1 MATAPARRARPKARG
16 CRPSIAKVDVLM
28 HDALDKVGE
37 QTPADDVP
45 MTVLEHLKELRSR
58 LIKALL
64 GMIPG
69 VMVAW
74 EYRENLLEFLLT
86 PYTAAWKRLGLG
98 KAVMNFST
106 PPEVLVVHMKI
117 AVVCG
122 LMFTSPWIFYQ
133 AWAFIAPG
141 LYKRERMYALPF
153 VFAST
158 LFFVGGAF
166 FAYEMMMPNMYE
178 VLLGMGGVLPGGSLV
193 IQPMQMI
200 TDNIAFATNMLLAF
214 GLVFEVPVVVTFL
227 ALAGIV
233 NWRQLLAFG
242 RWWAVIASVL
252 AALLTPTA
260 DAFTMLMM
268 LGPLLFLYYFAVGL
282 AYLFG
287 PKPAAN
293 ESENEA
299 RAS

>member
-1 MATAPARRARPKARG
+1 MA
-16 CRPSIAKVDVLM
+16 DVPTRE
-28 HDALDKVGE
+28 ALDKVGE
-37 QTPADDVP
+37 SNPPDDVP
-45 MTVLEHLKELRSR
+45 MTVLEHLGELRSR
-58 LIKALL
+58 LIKSLL

-69 VMVAW
+69 MMVAW
-74 EYRENLLEFLLT
+74 EYRQNLLEFLLV
-86 PYTAAWKRLGLG
+86 PYTAAWHKLGLG
-98 KAVMNFST
+98 KAIMNFSS

-122 LMFTSPWIFYQ
+122 LMFTSPWVFYQ
-133 AWAFIAPG
+133 IWAFISPG
-141 LYKRERMYALPF
+141 LYKRERYYAVPF
-153 VFAST
+153 VLAST
-158 LFFVGGAF
+158 VFFVGGAF
-166 FAYEMMMPNMYE
+166 FAYRLMMPNMYE
-178 VLLGMGGVLPGGSLV
+178 VLLGMGGELPGGSLV

-214 GLVFEVPVVVTFL
+214 GVVFEVPVVVTFL

-233 NWRQLLAFG
+233 NWRQLLSFG

-268 LGPLLFLYYFAVGL
+268 LGPLLVLYYFAVVL

-287 PKPAAN
+287 PKP
-293 ESENEA
+293 SRDQEA
-299 RAS
+299 QGEAGAS